1 MLTQNDKQWIEENE
15 IIDRY
20 ILEQLNVEDKVRFSA
35 LLASSEELREETEFS
50 AMVAAAVRQFSRT
63 ELKRKIKTAV
73 KESGIPSASPAHHA
87 TRPSHYWLYIR
98 AAALI
103 LIFLGGVWMFYLWM
117 SGDKS
122 PAPITEDQSVKT
134 LPVKEK
140 NLPPPKQ
147 ETISEYR
154 EPVKKDKP
162 KKTAKT
168 EKKSEEKRPQLLS
181 MPADT
186 MHARSVQKFTVNPAL
201 YPKTNEV
208 KASLELTD
216 EKKQIE
222 TKILFKNP
230 TDLSAVNITAT
241 SEEAGGK
248 LMWFYV
254 HYENQVLNVYLD
266 NTKYLNMFKNSK
278 LIQQKQALLIVLE
291 KSSYQVDMKDQAK
304 FRKAV
309 IAK

>member
-20 ILEQLNVEDKVRFSA
+20 ILEQLDGDDKIRFSA
-35 LLASSEELREETEFS
+35 MLASSNELREETEFS
-50 AMVAAAVRQFSRT
+50 AMVAAAARQYSRT
-63 ELKRKIKTAV
+63 ELKRKIKAAV
-73 KESGIPSASPAHHA
+73 KESGISPGAQAQHA
-87 TRPSHYWLYIR
+87 ERPSHYWLYIR

-117 SGDKS
+117 SGEKS
-122 PAPITEDQSVKT
+122 PAPITEDQSGKT
-134 LPVKEK
+134 IPVKEK
-140 NLPPPKQ
+140 TLPPPKQ
-147 ETISEYR
+147 EIISEYR

-162 KKTAKT
+162 KKTAKS

-186 MHARSVQKFTVNPAL
+186 LHTRSVQKFTVNPAL
-201 YPKTNEV
+201 FPKTTEV
-208 KASLELTD
+208 KASLELTED
-216 EKKQIE
+216 HKQID
-222 TKILFKNP
+222 TKIYFKNP

-248 LMWFYV
+248 LQWFYV

-266 NTKYLNMFKNSK
+266 NTKFLNLFKNSK
-278 LIQQKQALLIVLE
+278 LIQQKQTLLIVLE
-291 KSSYQVDMKDQAK
+291 KSSYQVDMKEQAK

-309 IAK
+309 LTK